1 MLEQS
6 TILPVISE
14 VLGHKNSGSTMY
26 YLRIDLKSMVQCILD
41 VPEVATE
48 FYEQQGGAF
57 YE

>member
-1 MLEQS
+1 MEQC
-6 TILPVISE
+6 TL
-14 VLGHKNSGSTMY
+14 N
-26 YLRIDLKSMVQCILD
+26 